1 MTSFQV
7 LPKTPHAAGVRI
19 FFRCNPQH
27 CLEGALQMKRALPK
41 FRTQARQ
48 RDWFIEML
56 LNIAGHRLDQ
66 FLSRISDYRFGTAAQ
81 QEGRQYTPVDDTA
94 NTNFPSLA
102 PSRASTACQ
111 RWSSTIGVICVR
123 SRSTDSRF
131 SIALF
136 MIAGYGRHEIRAI
149 RILRSN

>member
-56 LNIAGHRLDQ
+56 LNVAGHRLDQ
-66 FLSRISDYRFGTAAQ
+66 LVSRISDYGFGTATQAFA
-81 QEGRQYTPVDDTA
+81 EAGTFGLCRATKERYILASGPFRGAGRPAIHTRRRHREHE
-94 NTNFPSLA
+94 L
-102 PSRASTACQ
+102 
-111 RWSSTIGVICVR
+111 
-123 SRSTDSRF
+123 
-131 SIALF
+131 SIT
-136 MIAGYGRHEIRAI
+136 RAI
-149 RILRSN
+149 ACEHCVPALVFYYRRHLCSF